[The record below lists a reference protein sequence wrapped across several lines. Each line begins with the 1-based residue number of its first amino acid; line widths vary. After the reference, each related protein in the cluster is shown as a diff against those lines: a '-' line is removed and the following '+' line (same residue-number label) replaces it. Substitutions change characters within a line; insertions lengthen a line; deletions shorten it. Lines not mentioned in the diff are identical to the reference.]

1 MGFGNA
7 GFYSLRGPGAIN
19 TDLSVSR
26 DFRLKERFLLQF
38 RFESFNFSNTPH
50 FGLPNTNVSNMS
62 LNSDGSIR
70 NLGGYTSITSTQN
83 LGRDYDERHIQFDLH
98 VRF

>member
-1 MGFGNA
+1 M
-7 GFYSLRGPGAIN
+7 
-19 TDLSVSR
+19 
-26 DFRLKERFLLQF
+26 LQF
-38 RFESFNFSNTPH
+38 RFESFNFANTPH

-62 LNSDGSIR
+62 LNSDGAIR